1 MGMESENKNGKKIR
15 KVYRMKERL
24 CKFILRMKQE
34 KQSILKALIILR
46 YGLFILGVLGFTI
59 CIINKS
65 LDAAFFFILII
76 LLSNVEYGFLNISR
90 RAAYLLFLASFFCFL
105 LGRMTVDFV
114 SNGSVR
120 FYFSESIAIH
130 MLVSIAL
137 SLIFIQVGYE
147 AFEVFIEKKKIS
159 PKDNDSI
166 GNSQYIQKLRKYSAI
181 LFYISAIMAIAMNIE
196 QIIFIKT
203 KSYLDLYTSFSSHIP
218 RVFQI
223 VGNMHIVAF
232 LVYLATR
239 PKKKKCILPMLVF
252 AVIAVSVMI
261 AGDRGTFII
270 DIAVVIVYI
279 FWRQYMDKEV
289 WISRRMII
297 VGLICIPFVAAFLS
311 YSVYLREGVDI
322 GEKSISNQF
331 ARFFKSTGNSV
342 DILGYGKQYEDK
354 FPQSF
359 YSLGELIDYA
369 KYNPI
374 SEIIIGEKKP
384 IQHTEEYAMTMH
396 SYAHTISYF
405 INSESY
411 LSGHGKGSS
420 YIAEVYNDFGYMGII
435 VCNLAYGVLLA
446 LINVLPKSKPILIS
460 ILLIALRILLYTPRG
475 PMIVPISYFINITTI
490 FALMFLWGM
499 SKYAGTLYTKIK
511 SVIYRKDDK

>member
-1 MGMESENKNGKKIR
+1 MGMEYENENGKKIG

-24 CKFILRMKQE
+24 CKFILRMQQE
-34 KQSILKALIILR
+34 KQSIMKALIILR
-46 YGLFILGVLGFTI
+46 YGLLLAGIFGFTI
-59 CIINKS
+59 CIINKN

-76 LLSNVEYGFLNISR
+76 LLSNVEYGFFNISR

-105 LGRMTVDFV
+105 LGRMTVDFF

-147 AFEVFIEKKKIS
+147 VFEIFIGKKEVSLEEKDIA
-159 PKDNDSI
+159 DNSI
-166 GNSQYIQKLRKYSAI
+166 YIRKLRKYSVV
-181 LFYISAIMAIAMNIE
+181 LFYISAVMAIAMNIE
-196 QIIFIKT
+196 QIVFIKT
-203 KSYLDLYTSFSSHIP
+203 NSYLDLYTVFSSYIP
-218 RVFQI
+218 RAFQI

-232 LVYLATR
+232 LVYLATQ
-239 PKKKKCILPMLVF
+239 PEKKKCFLPILVF
-252 AVIAVSVMI
+252 AVIAISVLV

-270 DIAVVIVYI
+270 DAAIVIVYI
-279 FWRQYMDKEV
+279 FWRQYRDREV

-297 VGLICIPFVAAFLS
+297 IGLICIPFVAAFLS
-311 YSVYLREGVDI
+311 YSVYLREGVDV

-359 YSLGELIDYA
+359 YSFGELIDYA

-374 SEIIIGEKKP
+374 SEKILGEKKP
-384 IQHTEEYAMTMH
+384 SQHTVEYAMTMH

-405 INSESY
+405 INSKSY

-435 VCNLAYGVLLA
+435 ICNLVYGVLLA
-446 LINVLPKSKPILIS
+446 LINVLPKSKPIFIA

-475 PMIVPISYFINITTI
+475 PMIVPISYFVNITTV
-490 FALMFLWGM
+490 FALLFLWGM
-499 SKYAGTLYTKIK
+499 SRYAETLYTKIR
-511 SVIYRKDDK
+511 SVIYRKDEK